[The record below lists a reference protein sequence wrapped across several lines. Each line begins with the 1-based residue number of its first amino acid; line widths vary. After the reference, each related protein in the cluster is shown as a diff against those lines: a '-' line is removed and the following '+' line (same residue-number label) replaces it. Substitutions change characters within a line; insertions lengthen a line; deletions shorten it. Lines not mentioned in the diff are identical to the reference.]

1 MNKYSQYNEEI
12 FLMDYFEDRS
22 GIVVEIGVD
31 QDFLGQVIYP
41 YVKNKS
47 LEHSEFR
54 GDIKFF
60 PTVRNNFEFVGDVF
74 DENDIRHPDYW
85 KLIKI

>member
-12 FLMDYFEDRS
+12 FLMDYFKDRS

-54 GDIKFF
+54 GDIKSF

-74 DENDIRHPDYW
+74 DEMISDIQ
-85 KLIKI
+85 IIGN